1 MTPIETD
8 EIKRKA
14 VIDFLSAVGDVME
27 IGSVKSGRT
36 YLQFHFDG
44 LVYRIGD
51 ISGMSPSEIGRS
63 IKDIILTGE
72 SEYITDVRREWSRKE
87 WSRRRNH
94 GRENDGKTD

>member
-8 EIKRKA
+8 YIKIKA
-14 VIDFLSAVGDVME
+14 VVDFLSAVGELME
-27 IGSVKSGRT
+27 IGSVKCGKT
-36 YLQFHFDG
+36 YLQFKYDDMI
-44 LVYRIGD
+44 YRIGD

-87 WSRRRNH
+87 WRRRRDH
-94 GRENDGKTD
+94 GKTD